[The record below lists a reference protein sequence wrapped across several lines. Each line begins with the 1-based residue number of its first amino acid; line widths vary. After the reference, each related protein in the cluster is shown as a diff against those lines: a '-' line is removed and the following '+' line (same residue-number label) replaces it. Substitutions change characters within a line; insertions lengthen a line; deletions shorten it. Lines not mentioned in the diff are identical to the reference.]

1 MKVKVFDIVKVIGRG
16 TVLIFEKDFGFMCG
30 DTITTNNE
38 TFEIVGIE
46 KLQQI
51 TKIGLILHPNNKVEK
66 LINVDDIVLWF
77 NK

>member
-1 MKVKVFDIVKVIGRG
+1 
-16 TVLIFEKDFGFMCG
+16 MCG

-66 LINVDDIVLWF
+66 LINVGDIVMWF